1 MDCSLPG
8 SSVHGVSQA
17 RILGWGGLSFP
28 SPGHLPDPGIEPA
41 SPAWQVNSLPLNHQG
56 SPKHVQKDGYNIYN
70 HSSLGTATLVGN
82 QAAGPGIKSP
92 PLLLLLS
99 RFSHV
104 QLCVTLW
111 TVACQVPLSTLFSR
125 QEYWSGLPCPSFRG
139 SSQARDWTQ
148 VSCIAGRFF
157 TTELPG
163 KPYLPILVLSKND

>member
-1 MDCSLPG
+1 MKLFVLQLCLTLCDPMDCSLPG

-139 SSQARDWTQ
+139 SSQARD
-148 VSCIAGRFF
+148 
-157 TTELPG
+157 
-163 KPYLPILVLSKND
+163 